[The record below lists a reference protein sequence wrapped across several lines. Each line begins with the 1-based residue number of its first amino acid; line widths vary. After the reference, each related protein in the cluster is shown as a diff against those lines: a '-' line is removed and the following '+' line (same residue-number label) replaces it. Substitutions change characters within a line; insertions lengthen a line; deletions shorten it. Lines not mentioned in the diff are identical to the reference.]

1 MHIDT
6 EIKAASPPPPGD
18 TVDSRLPLPRLG
30 VLGLQHVL
38 VMYAGSVAVPLIVGH
53 ALQLSAQQIG
63 MLISADLFAC
73 ALATLIQTLGLPGI
87 GIKLPV
93 MMGVTFASVNPM
105 LAIVTAATDAG
116 QPPAAALGTIYG
128 AVIVAG
134 LFGLVAAPLIGRI
147 ARYFP
152 SIVTGSII
160 LVIGISLMRVGIEW
174 AAGGRPGSPEYG
186 APINLL
192 IALVVLAIIMTI
204 LRFGRGLLRSAAVL
218 LGVAAGGC
226 IAALAGHTDFSAV
239 GAASWVG
246 FTPPLAFGMPRFEL
260 GASVSMCLVMII
272 VMIESLGMFFAVSE
286 MVGRPAT
293 EGMLTRGLR
302 ADALGTLLGGVF
314 NTFPYTS
321 FSQNV
326 GLIAMT
332 GIRSRYVCAAGGA
345 IMMILALSPKLAVT
359 IASVPSFVLGG
370 AGLVMFGM
378 IAATGIRILT
388 AVDFTSNSYNLTIV
402 AVSTSVG
409 MIPLVADGFFQ
420 HAPAMLQPLL
430 HSGILLTTV
439 SAVGLNLFFNGAGRG
454 AEARAH

>member
-1 MHIDT
+1 MHIDAHLAAET
-6 EIKAASPPPPGD
+6 EPPTSGS
-18 TVDSRLPLPRLG
+18 VDSRLPPSRLG
-30 VLGLQHVL
+30 VLGIQHVL

-53 ALQLSAQQIG
+53 ALQLTAQQVG

-87 GIKLPV
+87 GIRLPV

-105 LAIVTAATDAG
+105 LAIVRAATDAG
-116 QPPAAALGTIYG
+116 QPPAMALGTIYG

-134 LFGLVAAPLIGRI
+134 LFGLVAAPLISRI
-147 ARYFP
+147 ARFFP

-174 AAGGRPGSPEYG
+174 AAGGRPGSPEFG
-186 APINLL
+186 APFNLL
-192 IALVVLAIIMTI
+192 IALFVLAIIMTV
-204 LRFGRGLLRSAAVL
+204 LKFGRGLLRSAAVL
-218 LGVAAGGC
+218 IGVVVGGFVAA
-226 IAALAGHTDFSAV
+226 IAGHTDFSAV
-239 GAASWVG
+239 QSAAWVG
-246 FTPPLAFGMPRFEL
+246 FTPPFAFGMPRFEL
-260 GASVSMCLVMII
+260 GASISMCLVMII

-286 MVGRPAT
+286 MVARPAT
-293 EGMLTRGLR
+293 REMLTRGLR
-302 ADALGTLLGGVF
+302 ADGLGTVLGGIF

-332 GIRSRYVCAAGGA
+332 GVRSRFVCATGGV
-345 IMMILALSPKLAVT
+345 IMLILALSPKLAVT

-378 IAATGIRILT
+378 IAATGIRILS
-388 AVDFTSNSYNLTIV
+388 AVDFTANSYNLTIV
-402 AVSTSVG
+402 AVSTSIG

-420 HAPAMLQPLL
+420 HAPGMLQPLL
-430 HSGILLTTV
+430 HSGILLTTI
-439 SAVGLNLFFNGAGRG
+439 SAVCLNLFFNGTKKVS
-454 AEARAH
+454 EAVVH